1 MFRSLLLMWTL
12 AAAAAA
18 ADYPF
23 ALLLRGPSA
32 AAIDKEQVQ
41 KLQAGHMANIN
52 RMAEQ
57 GKLMAA
63 GPMAE
68 KTDLRGIFVFQPGPR
83 AEAEKLA
90 AEDPA
95 IQAGRLRLE
104 WMTWHTRPGIGDRL
118 NAAFR
123 EDPKTKMTMKVHY
136 LALLRKGDGWAPGA
150 RLTFAEGK
158 YLAAGAVT
166 GHAEIAAILVL
177 DAASVEEA
185 RAAVEAE
192 PVVRSGTLRAEVRPW
207 YVAAEVWQ

>member
-1 MFRSLLLMWTL
+1 MRSLLLVGMF
-12 AAAAAA
+12 AAVASA

-23 ALLLRGPSA
+23 ALLLRGSSA
-32 AAIDKEQVQ
+32 AAIDKEQAQ

-68 KTDLRGIFVFQPGPR
+68 NGDLRGIFVFEPGPQE
-83 AEAEKLA
+83 EAEKLA

-95 IQAGRLRLE
+95 IQAGRLRME
-104 WMTWHTRPGIGDRL
+104 WMTWQTRPGIGASL

-123 EDPKTKMTMKVHY
+123 QDPKTKMTMKVHY
-136 LALLRKGDGWAPGA
+136 LALLRKGDGWVPGA
-150 RLTFAEGK
+150 SLSFAEGK

-177 DAASVEEA
+177 NAASVEEA
-185 RAAVEAE
+185 KVTVAAE
-192 PVVRSGTLRAEVRPW
+192 PVVQSGRLKPDVRPW